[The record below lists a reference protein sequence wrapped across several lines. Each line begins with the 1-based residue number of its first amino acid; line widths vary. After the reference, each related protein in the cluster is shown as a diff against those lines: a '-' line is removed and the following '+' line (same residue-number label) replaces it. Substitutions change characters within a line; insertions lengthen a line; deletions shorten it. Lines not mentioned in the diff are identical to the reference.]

1 MLQVSQSWVSN
12 SLAVNSQCKYEPSK
26 SNRNHYYRLLMTE
39 PPEDSCPSVT
49 AASVFTLSSL
59 NTALRSS
66 AMSCADGNLRRQR
79 RLRVEDDL
87 WDLAVLH
94 GRAVVVSRGVAE
106 GEAGFGAG
114 AGRLVR
120 DLPHAFS
127 AVVRVRT
134 L

>member
-1 MLQVSQSWVSN
+1 MCGW
-12 SLAVNSQCKYEPSK
+12 EP
-26 SNRNHYYRLLMTE
+26 
-39 PPEDSCPSVT
+39 
-49 AASVFTLSSL
+49 
-59 NTALRSS
+59 LRG
-66 AMSCADGNLRRQR
+66 CQR

-94 GRAVVVSRGVAE
+94 RRAVVVSRRVAE

-127 AVVRVRT
+127 AVVRVWT
-134 L
+134 LRQKTERERERL